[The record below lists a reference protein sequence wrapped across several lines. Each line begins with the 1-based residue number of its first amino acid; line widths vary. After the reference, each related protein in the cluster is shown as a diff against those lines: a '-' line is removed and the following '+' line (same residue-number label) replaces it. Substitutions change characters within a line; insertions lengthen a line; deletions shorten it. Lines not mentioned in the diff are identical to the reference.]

1 MPGGGVRGRGERSR
15 PLLRRERTGI
25 GAESRTSWV
34 EFEKSNLSLLDDEVS
49 LRSSNAKDEEEKSVI
64 GKEDA
69 SVYTVED
76 DRHGFDF
83 DDDDGGHSSDSS
95 LDLHT
100 PLVRRNFH
108 SQRQHH

>member
-1 MPGGGVRGRGERSR
+1 M
-15 PLLRRERTGI
+15 RRQRTAI

-34 EFEKSNLSLLDDEVS
+34 EFQKSNLSLLDDEVS
-49 LRSSNAKDEEEKSVI
+49 LRNSNAKDEEEKSVI